1 MEQFKIRQN
10 GFNEIR
16 KGMLIKVVPILL
28 LAAIVGIAISHFSSS
43 GQESEVNI
51 YPFLIPI
58 VLLALGFGI
67 YQGIKRQK
75 EIFESYRLII
85 DDNCIIR
92 EQCNTQTIS
101 ISIADISEICK
112 NSNGSLII
120 KGNSTVDVIVIP
132 SQIDNFEKLEQLLSE
147 MKCISNKDKK
157 TFLQKYIGLFSIL
170 LPITTLGLMAIVYLC
185 EDKIII
191 SISGTLLLVI
201 LAFSFFEIHRNK
213 NIDNKTKRGSWW
225 LILVVTSIMLIL
237 IYKIFG

>member
-16 KGMLIKVVPILL
+16 RGMLIKTVPILL
-28 LAAIVGIAISHFSSS
+28 LAAIVGIAISHFNSS

-58 VLLALGFGI
+58 ILLALGFGI

-75 EIFESYRLII
+75 EIFESYRLIF
-85 DDNCIIR
+85 DNNSITR

-101 ISIADISEICK
+101 ISITDISEIRK

-120 KGNSTVDVIVIP
+120 KVNSTVDVIGIP
-132 SQIDNFEKLEQLLSE
+132 SQIENIEKLEQLLSE
-147 MKCISNKDKK
+147 IKCISNKDKK
-157 TFLQKYIGLFSIL
+157 TFIKKHIRLFSIL
-170 LPITTLGLMAIVYLC
+170 LPIITLGLMAVIYLR
-185 EDKIII
+185 EDKIIVG
-191 SISGTLLLVI
+191 ISGTLLLVI
-201 LAFSFFEIHRNK
+201 FAFSFFEIHKSK
-213 NIDNKTKRGSWW
+213 NIDNKTKRSSWW
-225 LILVVTSIMLIL
+225 LILVATSIILIL